1 VSADSGEFWRCTL
14 IESESRLRA
23 ARGIAKNETE
33 AAIEAFEQLK
43 GRGQRHSA
51 PPLVSDGWGGYEM
64 RRWWRC
70 GGRCPS
76 IREED
81 ALRPRSGPSRL
92 STPTDGQAARKWS
105 GDGSE
110 GEVHL
115 RR

>member
-23 ARGIAKNETE
+23 ARGLTKNETE

-70 GGRCPS
+70 GGKVPEYKGRG
-76 IREED
+76 
-81 ALRPRSGPSRL
+81 RPPTKKRPKQVVNTYRWSSGEKMV
-92 STPTDGQAARKWS
+92 G
-105 GDGSE
+105 
-110 GEVHL
+110 
-115 RR
+115 